1 MLLGFFSASELGKI
15 TAISTIHST
24 SFWIGLDKN
33 VMPSVQRLNQ
43 EWVFQH
49 HYNLKKNTT
58 KSTKECLKKKIWSN
72 IGLSK
77 PCFDSYF
84 DFIRDF
90 ETGSSCKAAHKGLAT
105 KEILHREVV
114 KKSQCQRLE
123 RNDRKWPQ
131 EIPAFHNTS
140 LQPLLFLLTKGL
152 KMCKYFLF
160 LFQVDHFFGRRG
172 FDKYLTFAYSNMLK
186 LFISMRCTSFSLWLC
201 LFNCVLLQMVTQLK
215 LCWPLQK
222 K

>member
-1 MLLGFFSASELGKI
+1 MLLGFFSASEPGKI

-114 KKSQCQRLE
+114 KKKSVPETGEKWQKMAT
-123 RNDRKWPQ
+123 RNSCLPQ
-131 EIPAFHNTS
+131 
-140 LQPLLFLLTKGL
+140 
-152 KMCKYFLF
+152 YFF
-160 LFQVDHFFGRRG
+160 ATIVIFVD
-172 FDKYLTFAYSNMLK
+172 
-186 LFISMRCTSFSLWLC
+186 
-201 LFNCVLLQMVTQLK
+201 
-215 LCWPLQK
+215 
-222 K
+222 